1 MINKGVEIVVG
12 GKYRSYRHGF
22 FRILKYVNSKSVLI
36 KFEDTGYETWVT
48 SDRIRRG
55 TIRDFLDTSPIL
67 SFGVGITDILVTT
80 EMQYHHKLWKNML
93 KRCFNEKHLEVCP
106 TYKDCSVDNKFF
118 KFSNFY
124 SYVITLYGCGLRD
137 DKGKR
142 YCLDKDLLSGNFKSY
157 REGNICFVPQEI
169 NKFLCNRS
177 RFRGEH
183 PVGVSYCKDRDKF
196 EAKVSVNGK
205 VRNFGRFDTPEEAF
219 QAYKQAKTSLA
230 KNLAEK
236 WKGKID
242 DRVYFSLLNYIV
254 EEKD

>member
-36 KFEDTGYETWVT
+36 KFEDTGYETWVA

-118 KFSNFY
+118 KF
-124 SYVITLYGCGLRD
+124 
-137 DKGKR
+137 
-142 YCLDKDLLSGNFKSY
+142 
-157 REGNICFVPQEI
+157 
-169 NKFLCNRS
+169 
-177 RFRGEH
+177 
-183 PVGVSYCKDRDKF
+183 
-196 EAKVSVNGK
+196 
-205 VRNFGRFDTPEEAF
+205 
-219 QAYKQAKTSLA
+219 
-230 KNLAEK
+230 
-236 WKGKID
+236 
-242 DRVYFSLLNYIV
+242 
-254 EEKD
+254 